1 MYSDSCCALT
11 QQLSFFIV
19 MRRFG
24 YIIIFSMLL
33 AACKRD
39 GDSNIPEI
47 PDDPNGTRTTI
58 LSHGGTAVFLDDTG
72 NGLRLAANGT
82 LQGNNLFFTSSKKCD
97 GLVYV
102 ASIPL
107 SDWRAGNSAVLKKGE
122 GLVVGSRMFDGAT
135 FTRLFVDD
143 VDETT
148 GDVTLKSQS
157 PFYGNV
163 NDFYLNHKQLILKN
177 EEGDTT
183 VAIIKP
189 TTYNV
194 ELASGEWASINPYV
208 AHVKLSYKENM
219 TGSVRFDT
227 LIFSNGILPE
237 KRLPITQL
245 HYSLSDAIINK

>member
-1 MYSDSCCALT
+1 MLRLDAAT
-11 QQLSFFIV
+11 IFFIA

-24 YIIIFSMLL
+24 YIILFSMLF
-33 AACKRD
+33 AACKSE

-58 LSHGGTAVFLDDTG
+58 LSRGGSAVFLDDTG
-72 NGLRLAANGT
+72 NAMRLAADGA
-82 LQGNNLFFTSSKKCD
+82 LQGSNLFFTSSKKCD

-122 GLVVGSRMFDGAT
+122 GLVMGSRMFDGAT

-163 NDFYLNHKQLILKN
+163 NSFYLNHQQLLLKK

-183 VAIIKP
+183 VTIIKP

-194 ELASGEWASINPYV
+194 ELASGEWATVSPHIT
-208 AHVKLSYKENM
+208 HVKLSYSENM

-227 LIFSNGILPE
+227 LIFSNGELLE
-237 KRLPITQL
+237 KRLPIVQL
-245 HYSLSDAIINK
+245 HYSLSDSVINR

>member
-1 MYSDSCCALT
+1 MT
-11 QQLSFFIV
+11 
-19 MRRFG
+19 MRCFG
-24 YIIIFSMLL
+24 YIIIISMLL
-33 AACKRD
+33 VACKSE
-39 GDSNIPEI
+39 GDTNIPEI

-58 LSHGGTAVFLDDTG
+58 LSRGGSSLFPDDTG
-72 NGLRLAANGT
+72 NAMKLAANGT
-82 LQGNNLFFTSSKKCD
+82 LQGDNLFFTSPRECI

-102 ASIPL
+102 SSIPL
-107 SDWRAGNSAVLKKGE
+107 SDWRAGSSAVLKKGD

-143 VDETT
+143 VDDVT

-157 PFYGNV
+157 PFYGNA
-163 NDFYLNHKQLILKN
+163 NDFYLNHKQLVLEN
-177 EEGDTT
+177 EQGDTT
-183 VAIIKP
+183 IAIIIP

-194 ELASGEWASINPYV
+194 ELASGEWASLNSYV

-237 KRLPITQL
+237 KRLPIAQL
-245 HYSLSDAIINK
+245 YYSSSDSI